1 MIDNIEKSDLRKPL
15 LLVVSAAILSGFS
28 GILIRYMS
36 IPPTSM
42 AAVRTGIPV
51 LIMGIVLIYQG
62 NPIFKSG
69 YKWMLGAS
77 AINVLRMYTFF
88 LAYIYTSIP
97 NAIIVLYTWPIFATI
112 LSVIFL
118 KERISNRQI
127 GLLVLSFIGILIVY
141 ADQTISIE
149 NRDFIGLSAGVI
161 CAFSY
166 ASTIIIFKSQTSDY
180 KPTEMIFFQN
190 LLPAIIFIPFLFFNT
205 PAPTILDWELSI
217 THGILIGV
225 IMFFMFF
232 HGLRQLPASLTS
244 MVTYVEVVAA
254 MLLGYFILDE
264 ALSGSAIIGGGLIIL
279 STVLLRLPE
288 KKT

>member
-1 MIDNIEKSDLRKPL
+1 MSEVSEGLDLRRPL

-51 LIMGIVLIYQG
+51 LIMGIILIYNG
-62 NPIFKSG
+62 NSIFKSG

-88 LAYIYTSIP
+88 LTYIYTSIP

-118 KERISNRQI
+118 KEKISRRQM
-127 GLLVLSFIGILIVY
+127 GLLILSFIGILIVY
-141 ADQTISIE
+141 ADQSLSIE
-149 NRDFIGLSAGVI
+149 NRDFIGLSAGII

-166 ASTIIIFKSQTSDY
+166 ASTIVIFKSRTNDF
-180 KPTEMIFFQN
+180 KPTEIIFFQN
-190 LLPAIIFIPFLFFNT
+190 LLPAIVFIPFLFFNS
-205 PAPTILDWELSI
+205 PLPTLLDWELAT

-225 IMFFMFF
+225 IMFLMFF
-232 HGLRQLPASLTS
+232 HGLRKLLASVAS
-244 MVTYVEVVAA
+244 MITYVEVVAA
-254 MLLGYFILDE
+254 MLLGYFILGE

-279 STVLLRLPE
+279 STLLLRLPG

>member
-1 MIDNIEKSDLRKPL
+1 M
-15 LLVVSAAILSGFS
+15 LVVAAAILSRFS
-28 GILIRYMS
+28 GILIRFMS

-51 LIMGIVLIYQG
+51 LIMGIILIYQG
-62 NPIFKSG
+62 QSILKPGF
-69 YKWMLGAS
+69 KWMLGAS

-88 LAYIYTSIP
+88 MAYIYTSIP

-118 KERISNRQI
+118 KERISRRQV

-141 ADQTISIE
+141 SDQTISIE
-149 NRDFIGLSAGVI
+149 NRDFIGLTAGVV

-166 ASTIIIFKSQTSDY
+166 ASTIVIFKSRTGNY
-180 KPTEMIFFQN
+180 KPTEMIFYQN
-190 LLPAIIFIPFLFFNT
+190 LLPAIVFIPFLFLNVPT
-205 PAPTILDWELSI
+205 PTVLDWQLSI
-217 THGILIGV
+217 SHGVIIGV

-232 HGLRQLPASLTS
+232 HGLRLLPASLTS
-244 MVTYVEVVAA
+244 MITYVEVVAA
-254 MLLGYFILDE
+254 MLLGYFILGE
-264 ALSGSAIIGGGLIIL
+264 ALSGAAIIGAILIIL

-288 KKT
+288 KKA